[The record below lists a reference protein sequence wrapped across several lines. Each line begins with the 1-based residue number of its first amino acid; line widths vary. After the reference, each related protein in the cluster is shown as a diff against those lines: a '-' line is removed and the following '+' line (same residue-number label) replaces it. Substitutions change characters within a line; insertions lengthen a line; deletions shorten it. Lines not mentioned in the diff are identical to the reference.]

1 MALLAVVKA
10 LHLLCLFTGLAVKVG
25 WSFMFLKVG
34 SGLME
39 DSFIEIH
46 IAIFGTL
53 LSKLPKFSRYKLLIA
68 NMLVQLPSFDSGSF
82 FASKEFSSY
91 VSNQD
96 LIIFH
101 YAYAQFFTIFGMLVL
116 CLNSG
121 HNQFGICHYYN

>member
-1 MALLAVVKA
+1 
-10 LHLLCLFTGLAVKVG
+10 
-25 WSFMFLKVG
+25 
-34 SGLME
+34 ME

-96 LIIFH
+96 LIIFTMH
-101 YAYAQFFTIFGMLVL
+101 M
-116 CLNSG
+116 
-121 HNQFGICHYYN
+121 HNFLQYLGC